1 MKKYTIRVYIPNEFV
16 GLVMNEGIDSGLFV
30 LRASF
35 QGVGDVLAI
44 YDIETS
50 LEGLKTLIQLG
61 FPYLP
66 LNNYGDFVITC
77 PNCGCRIDDDMI
89 LNVYD
94 DKLLG
99 GYNISCDRQGCGYQR
114 ANVEFIG
121 Q

>member
-1 MKKYTIRVYIPNEFV
+1 MKKYTVRVYIPNEFV

-30 LRASF
+30 LIASF
-35 QGVGDVLAI
+35 QGVGDILAI

-61 FPYLP
+61 FPYLTF
-66 LNNYGDFVITC
+66 NNYEDFVITC